1 MIDKAYI
8 YQTKELIIKEGKF
21 QEAIS
26 KAQTPKELREAV
38 TLIPN
43 YKPAHEGLTREDMGE
58 LRQEARS
65 VLESKRWNE
74 LTWDDAWSGKYPK
87 EITTEDEGEEIDNLL
102 GKYQRIINQGITD
115 EEFVDVN
122 EHRRF
127 LALESCSFLNVWQI

>member
-115 EEFVDVN
+115 EELVDVN

>member
-102 GKYQRIINQGITD
+102 GKYQRIINQGIID